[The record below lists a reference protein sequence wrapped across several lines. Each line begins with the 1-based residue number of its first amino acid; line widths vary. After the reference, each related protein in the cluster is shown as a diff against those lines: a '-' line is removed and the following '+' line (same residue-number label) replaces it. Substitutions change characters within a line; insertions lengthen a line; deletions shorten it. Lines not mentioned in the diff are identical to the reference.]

1 MTRPLT
7 GEWIVER
14 HREGD
19 CRFDLRALPYEPAPF
34 AKLCTCCEPPEM
46 STHILTVW
54 IGATGLEWYICG
66 QNAALMLREEEG

>member
-1 MTRPLT
+1 MGKPLT
-7 GEWIVER
+7 GIWECAR

-54 IGATGLEWYICG
+54 IGATGTEWYICG
-66 QNAALMLREEEG
+66 KNAALMLREEE